1 MKLSGR
7 PKWKLIAVALLCSVS
22 MLLLISG
29 SYAAYTRQAYQRG
42 IARNRDTETVSFT
55 SNYLQLCTSGTKE
68 NSYIQ
73 KNVVFGEDEVTKDSV
88 SFDIYVYNYA
98 NGNTSLVSQKDI
110 TYTMK
115 IEFKDGSGTNYSV
128 KCDDDEAVTVTGNV
142 YEITKTLTGR
152 VANANKFTVSFPGSE
167 IDKMKITASAIPED
181 ITITNNQFL
190 ATILVPCTSTAA
202 STFRAE
208 GTFIDKS
215 EGTPRD
221 YDGFNYEVSISGG
234 QAEATLIWDSNIVEI
249 DKYFLK
255 KIGKQKSDINTEK
268 DSGKQTL
275 VFTMNQSAGTGDY
288 LIPFYIKSKTAI
300 PETWD
305 EMKKVIQFS
314 ATQQTE

>member
-22 MLLLISG
+22 MLLLIGG

-42 IARNRDTETVSFT
+42 IARNRDTETISFT
-55 SNYLQLCTSGTKE
+55 SNYLQLCTSGTAE

-73 KNVVFGEDEVTKDSV
+73 KNVVYGKDETTANTV

-98 NGNTSLVSQKDI
+98 NGNKSLVSQKDI

-115 IEFKDGSGTNYSV
+115 IEFKDGDGKNYTV
-128 KCDDDEAVTVTGNV
+128 KCDDDNAVTVKDNV
-142 YEITKTLTGR
+142 YEVTKTLTGR
-152 VANANKFTVSFPGSE
+152 AANANQFTISFPGSE
-167 IDKMKITASAIPED
+167 IDKMKITASAIPAD
-181 ITITNNQFL
+181 VTITNNQIL
-190 ATILVPCTSTAA
+190 AAILVPSTSTSA
-202 STFRAE
+202 SSFRAE

-215 EGTPRD
+215 EGTPKD

-234 QAEATLIWDSNIVEI
+234 KAEATLTWNPDIVEI

-255 KIGKQKSDINTEK
+255 KIGKQKSDINTET

-275 VFTMNQSAGTGDY
+275 TFTMDQAKGSGDY
-288 LIPFYIKSKTAI
+288 LIPFYIKSKDDI

-305 EMKKVIQFS
+305 EMKQIIQFS
-314 ATQQTE
+314 ATQITE